1 MVLVAYHSG
10 GDKLSASLP
19 RALNRKIQFMK
30 LVFKKLP
37 TFQPFADEGFKFLER
52 LEILSVDRHWAVH
65 GTVVE
70 HTANIDFDIVVSKAG
85 RFDHHLTFERKTM
98 TVPALIDVW
107 EKSENLAVE
116 LFAFGRPMREQFLN
130 NKTGDAAGS

>member
-30 LVFKKLP
+30 LIFKKLP
-37 TFQPFADEGFKFLER
+37 AFQPFADEGGKFLNR
-52 LEILSVDRHWAVH
+52 LEILSIDRHWAVH

-70 HTANIDFDIVVSKAG
+70 HTANIDFEIIVSKAS
-85 RFDHHLTFERKTM
+85 RFEHYLTYERKTM
-98 TVPALIDVW
+98 TVPDLIDVW
-107 EKSENLAVE
+107 EKSEKLAVE
-116 LFAFGRPMREQFLN
+116 MFAFSRPISENFLN
-130 NKTGDAAGS
+130 DKTDNAAGG